1 MTQYAIF
8 AQGNDKT
15 VEPYGYCKNEA
26 TALGKLIFSMHHTVQ
41 MEEPEKYGKN
51 ELDIEMSG
59 IEYFVSGFSIQ
70 MTVREKQTYHTLC
83 ELTGYVIMIDEIK
96 TGEEEE

>member
-1 MTQYAIF
+1 MIF
-8 AQGNDKT
+8 
-15 VEPYGYCKNEA
+15 C
-26 TALGKLIFSMHHTVQ
+26 
-41 MEEPEKYGKN
+41 ME
-51 ELDIEMSG
+51 MRHAH
-59 IEYFVSGFSIQ
+59 VSGRIHRWFVAISRRKPAPTHFTGFYPATYPDFSIQ